1 MSNMERGYS
10 YSRKFHTSVTELDA
24 TDVKRVLEAVEKYL
38 REPDSPGL
46 NLELLRGKARKNRLH
61 TIRASDD
68 IRVLLAIDGPTT
80 VFLRAGHHDAI
91 YKLADNSAFVVP
103 SQGTPGL
110 VPISRDALDIDGSPV
125 SVGPPIQRTDQA
137 DTGDRIVEHW
147 RTAELVDAG
156 FSDVEVE
163 RIRRANRNNLLDVW
177 PDIPNEK
184 FDLIMELDETT
195 PEEWRRPELFSS
207 DESGHARFRDAI
219 ENRGA
224 WAGFSAVLSDD
235 ELSRL
240 INAPIEDWMIFLHPD
255 QRSLVERSFVGAA
268 RVRGSAGT
276 GKTVVALHRAAVLA
290 QRFASDTC
298 SGTRKVLFTTFVK
311 SLPPVFKSLYGRL
324 PNALADAVEFTNVDS
339 LAHRICHET
348 GQRIRIDVNL
358 TTRAFNETFNEVVK
372 RGSPLERSGLT
383 RDYLREEITAVVKGR
398 AVASLDEYLQLA
410 RTGRRTPFSEAMR
423 VQLWDLH
430 EGWREKLHAANVADF
445 PDVILRAR
453 ELARR
458 SEPRYRA
465 AVIDE
470 SQDITLAGLQL
481 VQALVSH
488 ADGLLPPDGLFIVGD
503 GGQKIYPGG
512 FTLKQAGLDVR
523 GSSAVLR
530 VNYRNCRQIIDAAMA
545 CSGDD
550 TVNDLGEEYARRE
563 LDSRAVRDGERP
575 WLVDAG
581 DIGEQMAFV
590 ARHIQGVCG
599 EAVGHGDV
607 GVFGATNK
615 IVKQAKSALDSA
627 AIPTLDLESFD
638 GHPSD
643 HVRIGTFHRAKGL
656 EFKVVFLLGLTEGE
670 FPRRLWG
677 SRTPEERAEYQARQV
692 SELFVAM
699 TRARDA
705 LVMLYER
712 NPSEAVMNGIEYL
725 TPM

>member
-1 MSNMERGYS
+1 MERGHS
-10 YSRKFHTSVTELDA
+10 FDPRFIPSVNKLDA
-24 TDVKRVLEAVEKYL
+24 TDVKRAWEAVDKYL

-61 TIRASDD
+61 SIRASDD

-103 SQGTPGL
+103 KQGSLGL
-110 VPISRDALDIDGSPV
+110 MPVSRDALDIDGSPV
-125 SVGPPIQRTDQA
+125 SIGPQSRRPDQP
-137 DTGDRIVEHW
+137 DTSDGIVEHW

-156 FSDVEVE
+156 FSDVEVD
-163 RIRRANRNNLLDVW
+163 RIRRANRSNLLDVW
-177 PDIPNEK
+177 PDIPTEK

-195 PEEWRRPELFSS
+195 PEDWRRPEIFSS
-207 DESGHARFRDAI
+207 AESGHARFREAI
-219 ENRGA
+219 EDRGA

-240 INAPIEDWMIFLHPD
+240 ISAPIEDWMIFLHPD
-255 QRSLVERSFVGAA
+255 QRNLVERSFVGAA

-290 QRFASDTC
+290 QRFAHDTRN
-298 SGTRKVLFTTFVK
+298 GTQKVLFTTFVK
-311 SLPPVFKSLYGRL
+311 SLPPVFEGLYRRL
-324 PNALADAVEFTNVDS
+324 PNAVAGGVDFIHVDKLANQ
-339 LAHRICHET
+339 ICRTT
-348 GQRIRIDVNL
+348 GQRIRIDLNM

-372 RGSPLERSGLT
+372 QDSPLARSRLT
-383 RDYLREEITAVVKGR
+383 REYLREEITAVVKGR
-398 AVASLDEYLQLA
+398 AVESLDEYLQLT

-423 VQLWDLH
+423 VQLWELH
-430 EGWREKLHAANVADF
+430 EGWREKLRTANVVDF

-453 ELARR
+453 DLARR
-458 SEPRYRA
+458 SDPAYRA

-481 VQALVSH
+481 VQALVSG

-545 CSGDD
+545 CSGHD

-627 AIPTLDLESFD
+627 AIPALDLESFD

-670 FPRRLWG
+670 FPRQLWG